1 MVSRPSPFNPT
12 GNLMLILIITA
23 VLAVLLQLI
32 LPWWSAP
39 LAAFMVAVSF
49 QQGAFRAFLNGFLA
63 IFLVWSLTAAGI
75 SIYNDGV
82 LAERLAALFSLP
94 SGWMV
99 VPLTGLIGGLP
110 AGMAALTGNM
120 IRKAWKKPGDAVD
133 NTTGAS
139 LAAQPTGP
147 AVLNTEAAEA
157 LSGLNPP
164 SQTAESRTGGQPS
177 SRGTDSTASADHHKE
192 TGRESDPA
200 NPAESDS
207 THDES
212 SSKK

>member
-1 MVSRPSPFNPT
+1 
-12 GNLMLILIITA
+12 
-23 VLAVLLQLI
+23 
-32 LPWWSAP
+32 
-39 LAAFMVAVSF
+39 
-49 QQGAFRAFLNGFLA
+49 
-63 IFLVWSLTAAGI
+63 
-75 SIYNDGV
+75 
-82 LAERLAALFSLP
+82 
-94 SGWMV
+94 MV

-192 TGRESDPA
+192 TGRETDPA

-207 THDES
+207 THERILIQKITSMHNVVLISGDGIGPEITSAVQQILTAAGAPVNWIPARAGMGAYKELGNPLPEETVRLIDEHKVALKGPLENAGRGRIPLDQCNPAS
-212 SSKK
+212 AV